1 MPLVGEIGT
10 SCSLWSRRTPVC
22 ILHVIHGIIS
32 ILIEC
37 LHGDRTHLTFLSS
50 ISLAEITLLL
60 IYLAIRGEVNCS
72 HLWRPGLFSVGHE
85 LSSQY
90 VLISSCHHLA
100 LRKLLLVWE
109 SICLPPSLNPVVF
122 GFYTRTNVSHC
133 CPCNATEKELSTL
146 QTV

>member
-1 MPLVGEIGT
+1 M
-10 SCSLWSRRTPVC
+10 C

-72 HLWRPGLFSVGHE
+72 HL
-85 LSSQY
+85 
-90 VLISSCHHLA
+90 
-100 LRKLLLVWE
+100 
-109 SICLPPSLNPVVF
+109 
-122 GFYTRTNVSHC
+122 
-133 CPCNATEKELSTL
+133 
-146 QTV
+146 